1 LVNLEDL
8 YIMDIN
14 ALHEDLYRMGNSS
27 SPSFSENRGLKD
39 CHVVNVDGINIIYA
53 NGNGFSAF
61 NSVTSLMKK
70 KGKNVW
76 KIKEGANL
84 TGLVLVKDMRKDH
97 VGHYMIA
104 PQEKMP
110 FKKYLG
116 LLEEFG
122 SDISKCIRLTSEEI
136 KNA

>member
-1 LVNLEDL
+1 
-8 YIMDIN
+8 MDIN
-14 ALHEDLYRMGNSS
+14 ALHEDLYRMGNAS

-39 CHVVNVDGINIIYA
+39 CHVVSVDGINIIYV

-61 NSVTSLMKK
+61 NSVTPLMKK

-76 KIKEGANL
+76 KIKKDATLIDL
-84 TGLVLVKDMRKDH
+84 TLVKDMRPEHD
-97 VGHYMIA
+97 GHYMIA
-104 PQEKMP
+104 PLTKMP

-122 SDISKCIRLTSEEI
+122 SDISKCVKLTPEEI

>member
-1 LVNLEDL
+1 VVNPEDL

-14 ALHEDLYRMGNSS
+14 TLHEDLYRMGNSC

-39 CHVVNVDGINIIYA
+39 CFVSNEDGINIVYA

-61 NSVTSLMKK
+61 NSVTPLMKK

-76 KIKEGANL
+76 RIKQGASLEGL
-84 TGLVLVKDMRKDH
+84 SLVKDMRPDH
-97 VGHYMIA
+97 KGHYMLA
-104 PQEKMP
+104 PVDKMP
-110 FKKYLG
+110 FMKYLG

-122 SDISKCIRLTSEEI
+122 SDVSKCVKLTPEEI